1 MKKNIS
7 DKIKALIADNNL
19 EGALDLLIQQEEN
32 KGRERYNTLI
42 LLKGKLEMLEEQELA
57 DLLEFDDLSREKRKI
72 AHAVLKMVDDK
83 ESPAIDGGKSG
94 SPTNP
99 AAFKY
104 LLFGLLAIAIL
115 FFVYKMMSHEPTNT
129 TTDEVVENNHVEGSQ
144 NTIDQPKGDKQSD
157 VQNNA
162 GNNSTDQSN
171 AFDNK
176 PPRPAT
182 NPVEKVDGPKEEM
195 QPTPPPQPEEEGEVL
210 LSGFPSKGTLGTIKF
225 SFSQVTIRKSTDPNQ
240 LELSLQANLT
250 CRTNFDICDR
260 PNFTVKVDGKSFV
273 PAAHSR
279 KNKTIKSGGSA
290 TETMTFLLDANAASY
305 QIKAEL
311 YGSTFVKV
319 FKIIK

>member
-7 DKIKALIADNNL
+7 DTIKSLIADNKL
-19 EGALDLLIQQEEN
+19 EEALDLLIKQEAD

-72 AHAVLKMVDDK
+72 AHAVLKMVDDN
-83 ESPAIDGGKSG
+83 ESPAIDVGGKSE
-94 SPTNP
+94 SPSNP
-99 AAFKY
+99 NVFKY
-104 LLFGLLAIAIL
+104 LLFGLLAIAAL
-115 FFVYKMMSHEPTNT
+115 FFVYKMTSNEQTSHTA
-129 TTDEVVENNHVEGSQ
+129 DEVVENNQAADSQ
-144 NTIDQPKGDKQSD
+144 NTIDHPNKEGDKQSD
-157 VQNNA
+157 VPNN
-162 GNNSTDQSN
+162 GGINDTDQSN
-171 AFDNK
+171 ASDK
-176 PPRPAT
+176 KSPQPST
-182 NPVEKVDGPKEEM
+182 NPSEKVDEPKEEK
-195 QPTPPPQPEEEGEVL
+195 EIL

-225 SFSQVTIRKSTDPNQ
+225 SFSQVTIRKSSDPNQ
-240 LELSLQANLT
+240 LELSLKTDLT

-279 KNKTIKSGGSA
+279 KNKTIKKGGSA
-290 TETMTFLLDANAASY
+290 TETMTFVLDANAASY

-311 YGSTFVKV
+311 YGSTFVRT